1 MDRILINALAF
12 YGLESAK
19 AKLIRHYDNLVYKV
33 EAEKVYALRICPS
46 VVNQKLKG
54 EVDWLTAL
62 RRDTNLLVPKPLP
75 NKQGDLISQ
84 LENRYCVLFEW
95 LEGEPISSIMSPK
108 VARQVGEIMAQLH
121 LHAANYCLDDRMR
134 DFTNC
139 YDRDY
144 FFGSNSWWQTKA
156 KERLP
161 NDYKGMRS
169 GIEKARHLIE
179 SLDRSAEQFGII
191 HSDLHFGNIICD
203 GEKYAVID
211 FGDCGIG
218 YYLMDIAVTEAE
230 FKDYYNGDLLISAF
244 REGYQDRRGYFPHGE
259 DVRTFE
265 VMSSLLLLEWIF
277 ESESDRVREDKA
289 KWIAQIVKTIQ
300 ETSLV

>member
-1 MDRILINALAF
+1 MNRILINALAF
-12 YGLESAK
+12 YGLKSAN
-19 AKLIRHYDNLVYKV
+19 AELIRHYDNLVYKV

-46 VVNQKLKG
+46 IVNQKRLNA
-54 EVDWLTAL
+54 EIDWLTAL
-62 RRDTNLLVPKPLP
+62 RQDTNLLVPKPLP
-75 NKQGDLISQ
+75 NKQGNLISQ
-84 LENRYCVLFEW
+84 LENRFCVLFEW
-95 LEGEPISSIMSPK
+95 LKGKPISSIVSPK
-108 VARQVGEIMAQLH
+108 VARQVGETMALLH
-121 LHAANYCLDDRMR
+121 LHASNYCLDDRMR
-134 DFTNC
+134 NFIDC

-161 NDYKGMRS
+161 NDYKGMIP

-179 SLDRSAEQFGII
+179 SLDKSPEQFGMV

-211 FGDCGIG
+211 FGDCGMG

-230 FKDYYNGDLLISAF
+230 FKDYCNADLLISAF
-244 REGYQDRRGYFPHGE
+244 REGYRDRRGYFPRSE

-289 KWIAQIVKTIQ
+289 KWITQIVKTIQ
-300 ETSLV
+300 EIV

>member
-1 MDRILINALAF
+1 MDRILINALSL

-19 AKLIRHYDNLVYKV
+19 TKLIRHYDNLVYKL
-33 EAEKVYALRICPS
+33 EAEKVYALRICPPD
-46 VVNQKLKG
+46 VNYKRLKA
-54 EVDWLTAL
+54 EVNWLTAL
-62 RRDTNLLVPKPLP
+62 RQDTNLLVPKPLP

-84 LENRYCVLFEW
+84 LEDRFCVLFEW
-95 LEGEPISSIMSPK
+95 LEGKPVNSIMSPK

-121 LHAANYCLDDRMR
+121 LHSLNYHLGDRMR
-134 DFTNC
+134 DFINC

-161 NDYKGMRS
+161 NDYEGMIS

-179 SLDRSAEQFGII
+179 SLDKSPEQFGMI
-191 HSDLHFGNIICD
+191 HSDLHFGNIIYD

-211 FGDCGIG
+211 FGDCGMG

-230 FKDYYNGDLLISAF
+230 FKDYGNADLLISAF
-244 REGYQDRRGYFPHGE
+244 REGYRDRRGYFPHGE

-265 VMSSLLLLEWIF
+265 VISSLLLLEWIF

-289 KWIAQIVKTIQ
+289 KWITQIVKTIQ
-300 ETSLV
+300 EIV